1 MELIS
6 SADLYQALSVVLMPA
21 VLLWIT
27 GGVVLGMIVG
37 ATPGLTATAGVAIA
51 TPLTFS
57 MDFQSAMALLLG
69 IYCGGYFAGSIPAIL
84 INTPGAPGN
93 AATAMAGYPLARRGQ
108 ANLALGLAVISSV
121 IGGWLSALCLLLA
134 APGLA
139 SIALKF
145 TSAEYF
151 ALGLFGLTCVAAIA
165 GGSLLK
171 GITAALLGM
180 VLGCVGID
188 PVSGTER
195 LTFALPDLLGGVPLV
210 PALIAFFAIT
220 ELISKGV
227 QNSADD
233 IVATQDQV
241 RLSALLPYYIR
252 HKWLVLKS
260 AAIGTG
266 IGMLPGTGPT
276 IAAWIAYGEA
286 LRSEKKAAKHESDN
300 PRSERAESGS
310 VPGVIAAETANNA
323 VTGGALIP
331 MLTLGIP
338 GDTVTAVL
346 IGALLIQGIE
356 PGPFFIRTETAL
368 FTQLLLVLLIANAL
382 VLIFGLAARRALPLI
397 LTIPTRILV
406 PVVAVLC
413 ASGVFAINNSS
424 FDVVLI
430 AALGLTGYLLL
441 RFGYPMAP
449 LVLGLVLGPI
459 VETNFRNALAVS
471 EMNPGVFF
479 SRPISA
485 GLIIT
490 TVLVL
495 LWSWRRQVQAS
506 RG

>member
-286 LRSEKKAAKHESDN
+286 LRSEKKAAKHEPDN
-300 PRSERAESGS
+300 PQSEHAESGS

-356 PGPFFIRTETAL
+356 PGPFFIRTET
-368 FTQLLLVLLIANAL
+368 
-382 VLIFGLAARRALPLI
+382 
-397 LTIPTRILV
+397 
-406 PVVAVLC
+406 
-413 ASGVFAINNSS
+413 
-424 FDVVLI
+424 
-430 AALGLTGYLLL
+430 
-441 RFGYPMAP
+441 
-449 LVLGLVLGPI
+449 
-459 VETNFRNALAVS
+459 
-471 EMNPGVFF
+471 
-479 SRPISA
+479 
-485 GLIIT
+485 
-490 TVLVL
+490 
-495 LWSWRRQVQAS
+495 
-506 RG
+506 